1 MNGSNKKVSRG
12 SIQVPYGSKVYWKTD
27 NPGYI
32 EEKGVT
38 QGESDETVDLN
49 LVKLIE
55 VGDIILSKGSD
66 IISVRPSDLTSIYQ
80 ESGYAPVGIVV
91 IPNSHNVYGD
101 YSCGIVGLREN
112 TYINWGTGN
121 IDSSLI
127 NFSRFGS
134 SACIGE
140 NGSVGDSI
148 IKLSTSAKL
157 PSTGFSSSDGP
168 NSLDNLGKYFDN
180 SSEYAPSP
188 YNSDGSR
195 NVLYSQIDPLSSIS
209 NNLAEF
215 SGKFNTRTFANASKT
230 AGDYRAIT
238 TCSSYPL
245 SNLGEWYLPTV
256 AELGYLCARLKEINE
271 SIQKVKEVFGNGT
284 PPTSISRKEYW
295 SSTIGDGDVPMCVN
309 MNDGSIIE
317 KDKSD
322 VLSVRSFFRVKE
334 VRSIN
339 TVTLTINP
347 TPSDATVVINGKI
360 RNSMSVFSGSI
371 VNYEVYKVDYILNSG
386 NISVGNEDKT
396 VEITLDPAP
405 SLGDVALWNGSK
417 IVFSSPDT
425 LSQVSSYVPIGIVAI
440 PQDHNVYGN
449 GCCGITSL
457 DYERYSS
464 LGYNQDVSDA
474 GLPLFEYV
482 PYIGLLKEGTIQ
494 EDIVGIF
501 NMDDDYESYLPSDRF
516 ESPSGLMSLDGESQ
530 YFFGKDD
537 TSSTSTLTL
546 SASPYKPNGFK
557 NPVFSQTTEPS
568 NSGNCFSDFNGKKNT
583 EILLGS
589 DKTKDIPYVSYVG
602 SYKTEGTK
610 EGDWYL
616 PSLGELAYVFV
627 KLKFLEESI
636 SKVFTEFGKGKTV
649 GPIGSSENA
658 GNSFI
663 SSTYSTSSFR
673 YLSCI
678 YFRGSVECTRTI
690 DYDCFIKPMYQFPV
704 LKTFTLTINTSTGTI
719 WIEGEK
725 RNTITVPAGTTVTYV
740 VAVPGYKAE
749 IGTIPMYED
758 KTIDLGGTSTSLEVG
773 DYLLEEGG
781 FLAYSDLTDKI
792 SFIKPFLIG
801 VYAGDAGNTKRFVR
815 VMTTDEFNRSTC
827 AWYSETSTPSLQSG
841 YPNGYP
847 NGATMDE
854 SEARGRTWGKES
866 TDWILNTSASFGW
879 NASKPAAEFARSY
892 GSTPGISASGK
903 YYWNLPAAGELELV
917 RQNKTVIKNSVVK
930 AGGYGASIDPSS
942 TNIQLWVSTQ
952 ATKEYAW
959 TYQLKDGSLNMMGIS
974 NRSVFVLPMAS
985 Y

>member
-1 MNGSNKKVSRG
+1 MNDSNRKISRG

-38 QGESDETVDLN
+38 QGEAGETVDLN

-66 IISVRPSDLTSIYQ
+66 IISVRPSDLTSTYQ
-80 ESGYAPVGIVV
+80 ESGYTAVGIVV

-101 YSCGIVGLREN
+101 YSCGVVGLREVTN
-112 TYINWGTGN
+112 TVWGTGD
-121 IDSSLI
+121 IDSNLI

-148 IKLSTSAKL
+148 VKLSTSAKL

-230 AGDYRAIT
+230 EDDYKAVT
-238 TCSSYPL
+238 SSVSYPL

-271 SIQKVKEVFGNGT
+271 SIQKIKEVFGNGT
-284 PPTSISRKEYW
+284 LSSISGKEYW

-309 MNDGSIIE
+309 MKDGSIIK
-317 KDKSD
+317 KDKSST
-322 VLSVRSFFRVKE
+322 LSLRSFFRVKE

-339 TVTLTINP
+339 IVTLTINP

-360 RNSMSVFSGSI
+360 RNTISIFSGSI
-371 VNYEVYKVDYILNSG
+371 VNYDVYKDGYI
-386 NISVGNEDKT
+386 ISSKSITMGNEDKT
-396 VEITLDPAP
+396 IEVILDPAP
-405 SLGDVALWNGSK
+405 SLGDVALWDGNK

-425 LSQVSSYVPIGIVAI
+425 LNQFSSYVPIGIVAI

-457 DYERYSS
+457 DYKLYDNNEY
-464 LGYNQDVSDA
+464 QDITGTELS
-474 GLPLFEYV
+474 LFEYV
-482 PYIGLLKEGTIQ
+482 PYIGLLKEETIQ
-494 EDIVGIF
+494 EDIIGIF
-501 NMDDDYESYLPSDRF
+501 STSERYSSYLPSDRY

-530 YFFGKDD
+530 YNLGKDD
-537 TSSTSTLTL
+537 VSSTDTLTL
-546 SASPYKPNGFK
+546 SASPYKSYGIK

-568 NSGNCFSDFNGKKNT
+568 NNRNCFSDFNGKKNT
-583 EILLGS
+583 EILL
-589 DKTKDIPYVSYVG
+589 KTKKDIPYISYIG

-627 KLKFLEESI
+627 KLKFLDNSI
-636 SKVFTEFGKGKTV
+636 SKVISKFRKGEV
-649 GPIGSSENA
+649 IGPIGSY
-658 GNSFI
+658 GNSGSNFT
-663 SSTYSTSSFR
+663 SSTYIKNSSR

-678 YFRGSVECTRTI
+678 SFNGEVESTRT
-690 DYDCFIKPMYQFPV
+690 YGYSCYIKPMYQFPV
-704 LKTFTLTINTSTGTI
+704 LKTYTLTTGASDSVTVWINEEKVTDPTI
-719 WIEGEK
+719 SVI
-725 RNTITVPAGTTVTYV
+725 AGTTINYVRSSNSIDYEATY
-740 VAVPGYKAE
+740 GSFIMNGNKS
-749 IGTIPMYED
+749 IPSNSPYI
-758 KTIDLGGTSTSLEVG
+758 TLEVG
-773 DYLLEEGG
+773 DYLLSNGG
-781 FLAYSDLTDKI
+781 CLKSADLTGDLL
-792 SFIKPFLIG
+792 FLKSEIVG
-801 VYAGDAGNTKRFVR
+801 VFAGNQGGLDKFVR
-815 VMTTDEFNRSTC
+815 LMTSSEFGSSTR
-827 AWYSETSTPSLQSG
+827 AWYGSTSTPNLQSG
-841 YPNGYP
+841 YVGGYP
-847 NGATMDE
+847 IGATTSE
-854 SEARGRTWGKES
+854 SEARSRYQGKYS
-866 TDWILNTSASFGW
+866 TDWILTTSTTSFGW
-879 NASKPAAEFARSY
+879 TDAKPAAEFARSY
-892 GSTPGISASGK
+892 GSK
-903 YYWNLPAAGELELV
+903 WYLPCAGELELV
-917 RQNKTVIKNSVVK
+917 RANNTKIKEAVVK
-930 AGGYGASIDPSS
+930 AGGASESIIPSS
-942 TNIQLWVSTQ
+942 SIYLWVSTQ
-952 ATKEYAW
+952 ATTQYAW
-959 TYQLKDGSLNMMGIS
+959 SYSLNNGSMSIQSIS
-974 NRSVFVLPMAS
+974 YAGNFVLPMIS
-985 Y
+985 L

>member
-49 LVKLIE
+49 LVKLVE

-66 IISVRPSDLTSIYQ
+66 IILVRPSDLISTYQ
-80 ESGYAPVGIVV
+80 ESGYTPVGIVV

-101 YSCGIVGLREN
+101 YSCGIVGLRE
-112 TYINWGTGN
+112 YINIVWGTGN

-148 IKLSTSAKL
+148 VKLSTSAKL

-168 NSLDNLGKYFDN
+168 DSLDNLGKYFDN

-215 SGKFNTRTFANASKT
+215 SGKFNTRTFADASKT
-230 AGDYRAIT
+230 GDDYRAVT
-238 TCSSYPL
+238 SCASYSL

-271 SIQKVKEVFGNGT
+271 SIQKIKEVFGDGT
-284 PPTSISRKEYW
+284 PTKTISGKEYW

-309 MNDGSIIE
+309 MEDGSIIK
-317 KDKSD
+317 KDKSNS
-322 VLSVRSFFRVKE
+322 LSARPFFRAKE
-334 VRSIN
+334 VSSIN
-339 TVTLTINP
+339 IVTLTINP

-371 VNYEVYKVDYILNSG
+371 VTYEVYKDNYVISSG
-386 NISVGNEDKT
+386 NISAGTEDQS
-396 VEITLDPAP
+396 IDIILDPAP
-405 SLGDVALWNGSK
+405 KVGDIALWNNNK
-417 IVFSSPDT
+417 IVFSSLDNLNQHASET
-425 LSQVSSYVPIGIVAI
+425 PIGVVVI
-440 PQDHNVYGN
+440 PSSHNVYEN
-449 GCCGITSL
+449 GCCCILGLGEENKEWGVNGAATSETSL
-457 DYERYSS
+457 KNYNNVVYIGSKGS
-464 LGYNQDVSDA
+464 LGDGSAGGVFDYGNGDLIYFSSDSLNVEA
-474 GLPLFEYV
+474 STGPV
-482 PYIGLLKEGTIQ
+482 
-494 EDIVGIF
+494 
-501 NMDDDYESYLPSDRF
+501 
-516 ESPSGLMSLDGESQ
+516 SLDGV
-530 YFFGKDD
+530 GKYKYA
-537 TSSTSTLTL
+537 SSYYIP
-546 SASPYKPNGFK
+546 SPYNSDGTRNRVYDTIEAPSDSTNATHDFSGKGNTSMLSRLDGFNAAK
-557 NPVFSQTTEPS
+557 WCVT
-568 NSGNCFSDFNGKKNT
+568 
-583 EILLGS
+583 
-589 DKTKDIPYVSYVG
+589 
-602 SYKTEGTK
+602 YKTDGTN
-610 EGDWYL
+610 EGDWFIPGY
-616 PSLGELAYVFV
+616 GELGYIFSRYNVINAS
-627 KLKFLEESI
+627 L
-636 SKVFTEFGKGKTV
+636 SKINYIF
-649 GPIGSSENA
+649 
-658 GNSFI
+658 
-663 SSTYSTSSFR
+663 SSTKPATILSQISYWSSTEYSNSKAR
-673 YLSCI
+673 YLNFYEGLASAKEKNDKSTVRPC
-678 YFRGSVECTRTI
+678 
-690 DYDCFIKPMYQFPV
+690 YQFPV

-719 WIEGEK
+719 WINGEK

-740 VAVPGYKAE
+740 VAVPGYKAD

-758 KTIDLGGTSTSLEVG
+758 KTINPGGMSTSLEIG

-781 FLAYSDLTDKI
+781 FLAYSDLTDEI

-815 VMTTDEFNRSTC
+815 VMTTDEFTGSTC

-841 YPNGYP
+841 YPDGYP
-847 NGATMDE
+847 NGATLEE
-854 SEARGRTWGKES
+854 SEVRGRTWGKKS
-866 TDWILNTSASFGW
+866 TDWILNDSASFGW
-879 NASKPAAEFARSY
+879 DASKPAAEFARSY
-892 GSTPGISASGK
+892 GSTPAISSK

-930 AGGYGASIDPSS
+930 AGGYGASIDPSNTS
-942 TNIQLWVSTQ
+942 IQLWVSTQ

-959 TYQLKDGSLNMMGIS
+959 AYRLKDGSLNMMGIS